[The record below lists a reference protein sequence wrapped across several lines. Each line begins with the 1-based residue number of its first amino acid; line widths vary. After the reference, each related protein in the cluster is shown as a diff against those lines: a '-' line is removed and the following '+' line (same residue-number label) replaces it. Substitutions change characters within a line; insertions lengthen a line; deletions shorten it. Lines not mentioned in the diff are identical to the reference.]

1 MIVFLVM
8 LDKTKMKKQNP
19 PISPF
24 NKRGLRGICK
34 EALFISLFLIIT
46 LITGCAGKVILSDD
60 AVRIRKVTDFVYEI
74 KDLYEQRNENLLA
87 MFSSEY
93 LASAGDLKTA
103 ILKDMEGFDNI
114 SLSLF
119 IDRIEMSDEHVNI
132 SIHWNGAWKGP
143 EKTFREGGSMVLLTS
158 YGDPIRIM
166 GFKGDSPFG
175 ISRMLNRH
183 EN

>member
-1 MIVFLVM
+1 MLRLYPFIKGNIIFLLILMV
-8 LDKTKMKKQNP
+8 
-19 PISPF
+19 IS
-24 NKRGLRGICK
+24 
-34 EALFISLFLIIT
+34 
-46 LITGCAGKVILSDD
+46 GCGGRVILSDD
-60 AVRIRKVTDFVYEI
+60 AVRIRKVTDFVHEI
-74 KDLYEQRNENLLA
+74 KDLYEHRDENLLS

-93 LASAGDLKTA
+93 LTSSEDLREA
-103 ILKDMEGFDNI
+103 ILKDMEGFENT

-158 YGDPIRIM
+158 YGDPIRIT
-166 GFKGDSPFG
+166 GVKGDSPFG